1 MSAQGT
7 GVGSVPGSD
16 VRAAVRTYV
25 VGALDAGAEL
35 VHLPEL
41 PQHGV
46 HAELV
51 GRAIGLLVGLA
62 ADLQPAGWRLTGGD
76 ITSAGGSLDQ
86 RRARS
91 LLSQHLDVLEELT
104 QGYRGRLKVQVAG
117 PWTLAATVERPRGD
131 RVLADAGARRELAQS
146 LAAGTAEHVADVR
159 RRVPAADVVVQVDE
173 PALPAVLAAAVPT
186 ASGFGRH
193 RSVSPADAATALGE
207 VLTAVQSA
215 GAVPVVHCCASGVP
229 VRLLASAGA
238 RAVSLDVARL
248 LSADLEPLATELEN
262 GLDLWPGLDLTGT
275 PGAGVDDL
283 LRLFDRLGLDPHETA
298 GRTVVTPACGL
309 AGVSEPA
316 ATRAYERARE
326 TARGLSGVEG
336 RMSR

>member
-1 MSAQGT
+1 MTGQGT

-16 VRAAVRTYV
+16 IRAAVRTFV
-25 VGALDAGAEL
+25 GGALDAGAAL

-41 PQHGV
+41 PQQGV
-46 HAELV
+46 HAEMV
-51 GRAIGLLVGLA
+51 GRAIGLLDGLA

-76 ITSAGGSLDQ
+76 TTSAGGSLDQ

-91 LLSQHLDVLEELT
+91 LLAQHLDVLEEHT

-146 LAAGTAEHVADVR
+146 LASGVVEHVADVR

-193 RSVSPADAATALGE
+193 RSVSPAEASAALAE
-207 VLTAVQSA
+207 VLAAVLQA
-215 GAVPVVHCCASGVP
+215 GAVPVVHCCATGVP
-229 VRLLASAGA
+229 VALLASAGA

-248 LSADLEPLATELEN
+248 LPGDWEPLAAELEH
-262 GLDLWPGLDLTGT
+262 GLDLWPGLDLTGD
-275 PGAGVDDL
+275 PGDGVGDL
-283 LRLFDRLGLDPHETA
+283 LRLFDRLGRDPHEIA

-309 AGVSEPA
+309 AGVPERA
-316 ATRAYERARE
+316 ARRAYERARE

-336 RMSR
+336 RMPR